1 MSGQAGGT
9 QPGISGPAA
18 AGFPVKLAVALLAG
32 ILIAAFGWLWYHFGI
47 DVVLAYAAGVAMQC
61 F

>member
-1 MSGQAGGT
+1 MQRHLENPERAV
-9 QPGISGPAA
+9 
-18 AGFPVKLAVALLAG
+18 AGFSARLALALLAG
-32 ILIAAFGWLWYHFGI
+32 AAIAAFGWLWYHFGI